1 MKITFDALYH
11 RRPKDK
17 FKLAPFT
24 FVNMSKSHSV
34 KQVDHPSDFQL
45 DYNELV
51 DDLEEEHCRR
61 DVFTTDQAQ
70 KGGDTKEEQSIES
83 DLDELLLEESSQKN
97 TKKKTL
103 KRDIKAKQKSSEKKR
118 KLNI

>member
-11 RRPKDK
+11 KRPKDK
-17 FKLAPFT
+17 FRQAPFT
-24 FVNMSKSHSV
+24 FVHMSKSNSV

-61 DVFTTDQAQ
+61 DVFTTDEVQRRGA
-70 KGGDTKEEQSIES
+70 GDMKEEKSSAS
-83 DLDELLLEESSQKN
+83 DLDELLLDQ
-97 TKKKTL
+97 
-103 KRDIKAKQKSSEKKR
+103 
-118 KLNI
+118 